1 MNFEDLIAKVKTCGK
16 QKLAVAAAED
26 DAVLEAVDAAH
37 KQGIADAI
45 LVGDEAA
52 IRKIAAELNIDLS
65 DYEIINEPDKV
76 QASLKA
82 VKLAHDGV
90 ANMYMKGLLDTKTFL
105 KSVLDKEVGLRTG
118 NTLSHVAVFEV
129 KGIEQLLFLTDVA
142 FMTYP
147 TLEDKVHIIENTV
160 AVAHACGVECPKV
173 APLAAVEVVNP
184 KMPCTV
190 DADELRKMN
199 AEGKITGCVVDGP
212 LSMDIA
218 IDPEAAHHKGAQD
231 RPAAGHAD
239 ILLFPDIQAGNLVY
253 KTLVHT
259 ADCKNGC
266 ILTGTKVPAI
276 RAAPIPSRR
285 RSTPSHWL
293 LWSQRGWISN
303 CKKPSPS
310 GGRWPSLAR
319 PDEGCTCCGCPF
331 AGNHGEAAPHQPPA
345 GGSFPQ
351 GGSQR
356 ILKGDV
362 TNVHQNPGHQPRLH
376 LHQGRRVRG
385 RDPVV

>member
-129 KGIEQLLFLTDVA
+129 KGIGQLLFL
-142 FMTYP
+142 
-147 TLEDKVHIIENTV
+147 
-160 AVAHACGVECPKV
+160 
-173 APLAAVEVVNP
+173 
-184 KMPCTV
+184 MPCTV

-276 RAAPIPSRR
+276 LTSRSDSFQTKVNSIALAAVV
-285 RSTPSHWL
+285 
-293 LWSQRGWISN
+293 
-303 CKKPSPS
+303 
-310 GGRWPSLAR
+310 A
-319 PDEGCTCCGCPF
+319 
-331 AGNHGEAAPHQPPA
+331 AGLDQ
-345 GGSFPQ
+345 
-351 GGSQR
+351 
-356 ILKGDV
+356 
-362 TNVHQNPGHQPRLH
+362 
-376 LHQGRRVRG
+376 
-385 RDPVV
+385 